1 MGGIYLYDWIGNK
14 GVLHEVVMVVTVAI
28 IGGIVGITYV
38 RSRLLDPAVVE
49 ARAKLTKQYVKELEV
64 DNESYV
70 KENRR
75 LKGTLNS
82 KKGSVTFS
90 PDIDLGSADGVGVAI
105 KELLPQIA
113 PYLPKGAQGLLN
125 DPKILNIALEF
136 YKRDPEKAKQILS
149 NFIKKG
155 GKSKSTSSGQGGN
168 ESDEIPDFG
177 KSGVV

>member
-1 MGGIYLYDWIGNK
+1 
-14 GVLHEVVMVVTVAI
+14 MVVTVAI

-49 ARAKLTKQYVKELEV
+49 ARAKLTKQYTKELEV
-64 DNESYV
+64 DNDSYV
-70 KENRR
+70 KENRK
-75 LKGTLNS
+75 LKGIINS

-105 KELLPQIA
+105 KELLPQISQ
-113 PYLPKGAQGLLN
+113 YLPKAAQGLLN
-125 DPKILNIALEF
+125 DPKLLSIAIEF
-136 YKRDPEKAKQILS
+136 YKKDPEKAKQILS

-168 ESDEIPDFG
+168 ENSDIPNFG
-177 KSGVV
+177 ESGVV